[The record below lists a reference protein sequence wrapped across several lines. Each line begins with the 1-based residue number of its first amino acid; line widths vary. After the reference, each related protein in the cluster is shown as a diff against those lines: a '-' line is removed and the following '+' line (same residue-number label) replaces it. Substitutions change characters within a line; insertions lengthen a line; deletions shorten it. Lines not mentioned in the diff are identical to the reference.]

1 MITGELDPLRDEGED
16 YAGKMKAAGVDV
28 TLHRITDGIHGFF
41 LLEPV
46 YPAVRET
53 YDHINAFLSLEKSN

>member
-16 YAGKMKAAGVDV
+16 YARRMKAAGVDV
-28 TLHRITDGIHGFF
+28 TLHRIADGIHGFF

-46 YPAVRET
+46 YSAVRET
-53 YDHINAFLSLEKSN
+53 YDYINAFLKS